1 MYLFSEPVHKFTK
14 ELKDSEVEE
23 KGSVTLQC
31 ETAQPASKATWSK
44 GGVELMSGGR
54 YEMSQKETILTL
66 TIKQLEEKD
75 GGTYTCD
82 VGTATMTA
90 KVTVK
95 GKTLV
100 YIQYRS
106 FLYNAFNYYEIT
118 KQFMVNWYYLWLKL
132 LYGFANSYRM
142 LITFFNV
149 VITDTENERFADMLT
164 AVHSRAQSFELML
177 RI

>member
-44 GGVELMSGGR
+44 GGIELKAGGR
-54 YEMSQKETILTL
+54 CEMTQKETVLTL

-75 GGTYTCD
+75 SGTYTCD
-82 VGTATMTA
+82 VGTAKMTA

-95 GKTLV
+95 GKILV
-100 YIQYRS
+100 YM
-106 FLYNAFNYYEIT
+106 FVF
-118 KQFMVNWYYLWLKL
+118 V
-132 LYGFANSYRM
+132 
-142 LITFFNV
+142 
-149 VITDTENERFADMLT
+149 
-164 AVHSRAQSFELML
+164 
-177 RI
+177 